1 MVLFGI
7 LPFWIWISA
16 PSYISMS
23 ISNIFV
29 SIILLIWGIFL
40 YQSSPFLW
48 SGDIKYTAILILFMG
63 SHPISDFVGNIAVL
77 TLICLF
83 FWIVIILGCIYRS
96 RWSLSI
102 GVVMNQLSP
111 KIPKNEIYLYI
122 LAYILDFG
130 IVGFIFSQ
138 LIPHIWV
145 MLSYSIDMNA
155 NMYFLIFLVVY
166 MIRPWSNYLITRW
179 QYNIIPIFWI
189 IIYFGSYIQ
198 DNGISNLYSELLRY
212 ISSLWIYILLYIVIR
227 YISTTIYGIYD
238 HMTTIWWWEYFKTI
252 PYSIVIFIAFIT
264 TYNLDINIIN
274 WIRTTF

>member
-1 MVLFGI
+1 MVLVGI

-63 SHPISDFVGNIAVL
+63 SHPISDFVGNIAAL

-145 MLSYSIDMNA
+145 ILSYSIDMNA

-198 DNGISNLYSELLRY
+198 DNGVSTLYSELLRY